1 VSATTFQWDALMWL
15 REQAGF
21 ATEVRPAD
29 RVEDPDSPMLVA
41 GFLVRPSRAGAYA
54 YAALWVLTFAVLLA
68 MLGMPGMSEST
79 EALVN
84 RAGLVGLG
92 AAAALLLA
100 AWIVSR
106 RSRDPALVLLHP
118 SAAPATVESVTA
130 LHERARGVA
139 TWLVLERT
147 PDAEVLAAAS
157 RAGVRC
163 FTRAADG
170 SFAPLG
176 DQSASRNSTTT
187 G

>member
-1 VSATTFQWDALMWL
+1 VSATTFQWDAIQWL

-29 RVEDPDSPMLVA
+29 RVEDPDSPMLIE
-41 GFLVRPSRAGAYA
+41 GFVVHPSRAGAYA

-84 RAGLVGLG
+84 RAGVVGVG
-92 AAAALLLA
+92 ASLALLLV

-106 RSRDPALVLLHP
+106 RSRDPALVQLHP
-118 SAAPATVESVTA
+118 SASPATVESVTE

-147 PDAEVLAAAS
+147 PAAEVLATAS

-176 DQSASRNSTTT
+176 DQSASRNSSTA